1 MSKVAWTKYADTSNN
16 SWFSFRAITLL
27 VDVTFL
33 SMNQFD
39 QNGWLLFDSI
49 YSEQQLARL
58 RMAVSC
64 LEEELLND
72 KEQDSI
78 RHRAGTV
85 YAARNVLE
93 LIPEIISLWQ
103 CPELLSFLA
112 RTLGDKVGLVRALY
126 FDKPPE
132 QTWALPWH
140 KDLLIAV
147 ANGTEPTPGYSKPRP
162 RAGIL
167 HTEPPVEVLQ
177 RMVTLRI
184 HLDEMTLENGP
195 LEVLTGSHKTGIKLV
210 IDGFQRQVITSSAGS
225 VFAMSPLLVHASGRS
240 LPEVKTHRRVL
251 HLEFAG
257 SSKLPNGV
265 HWNTYEMVRGKADS
279 DKAD

>member
-16 SWFSFRAITLL
+16 SWFSFRVRAITLL

-33 SMNQFD
+33 PMNQFD

-49 YSEQQLARL
+49 YSEQQIERL

-72 KEQDSI
+72 KEQEAI

-103 CPELLSFLA
+103 CPELLSFLTT
-112 RTLGDKVGLVRALY
+112 TLGDEVGLVRALY

-132 QTWALPWH
+132 QTWALPNRRG
-140 KDLLIAV
+140 LSP
-147 ANGTEPTPGYSKPRP
+147 GT
-162 RAGIL
+162 
-167 HTEPPVEVLQ
+167 
-177 RMVTLRI
+177 
-184 HLDEMTLENGP
+184 
-195 LEVLTGSHKTGIKLV
+195 KT
-210 IDGFQRQVITSSAGS
+210 
-225 VFAMSPLLVHASGRS
+225 
-240 LPEVKTHRRVL
+240 
-251 HLEFAG
+251 
-257 SSKLPNGV
+257 
-265 HWNTYEMVRGKADS
+265 Y
-279 DKAD
+279 